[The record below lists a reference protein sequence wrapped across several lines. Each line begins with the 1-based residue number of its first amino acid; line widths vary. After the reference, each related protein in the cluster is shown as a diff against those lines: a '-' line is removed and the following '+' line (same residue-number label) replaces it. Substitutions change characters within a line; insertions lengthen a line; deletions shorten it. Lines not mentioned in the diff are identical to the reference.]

1 MNMAFL
7 GRKKSTAYFKHRKKQ
22 MNIDAKRIWLISDT
36 HLGVRSNSREWMDNI
51 ESYFRD
57 FFIPLLKQNYQ
68 PGDVLVHCGDVFDSR
83 QSINL
88 YIMNKGIAIFEDVAS
103 ILPIYMIIGNHD
115 IFMKSSNEINSL
127 RIFKNNPNIHVFEEP
142 EKVWF
147 GKRSALMMPWRDGH
161 EAESEVLDNPENRAD
176 IVFCH
181 TDIRGFTFNKNQKVE
196 DGNGVDAFTNFQKVY
211 SGHIHW
217 AQSFKNVRMLGSPY
231 QLTRS
236 DNGNT
241 KSIWMLDLETL
252 EEKQF
257 GNEHSPKFVKYK
269 LAWLMDQPIE
279 DLQKLFFNNYVD
291 VMVDATWASWFPF
304 SMFTESFNSY
314 RKLNYV
320 ITTADPESNEELPV
334 ETEEINLLR
343 MIEMHIQTLPY
354 NEALKEKLFKVST
367 QFYNK
372 SLQNLGKGAT
382 E

>member
-1 MNMAFL
+1 MV
-7 GRKKSTAYFKHRKKQ
+7 
-22 MNIDAKRIWLISDT
+22 IDAKRIWLISDT

-51 ESYFRD
+51 ESYFRN
-57 FFIPLLKQNYQ
+57 FFIPTVKEHYQ

-88 YIMNKGIAIFEDVAS
+88 YVMNKGIEIFEDLAE

-127 RIFKNNPNIHVFEEP
+127 RIFKNNPRIHVFEEP
-142 EKVWF
+142 EKVRF
-147 GKRSALMMPWRDGH
+147 GTRTALMMPWRDGH
-161 EAESEVLDNPENRAD
+161 EAESEVLNNPENYAD
-176 IVFCH
+176 LVFCH
-181 TDIRGFTFNKNQKVE
+181 TDIRGFTFNKTQRVE
-196 DGNGVDAFTNFQKVY
+196 EGNDVDTFKNFQKVY

-231 QLTRS
+231 QITRS

-241 KSIWMLDLETL
+241 KSVWLLDLENL
-252 EEKQF
+252 EEQQF
-257 GNEHSPKFVKYK
+257 VNEHSPKFVKYK
-269 LAWLMDQPIE
+269 LGWLIEQSME
-279 DLQKLFFNNYVD
+279 DLQKLFVNNYVD
-291 VMVDATWASWFPF
+291 IMVDATWASWFPF
-304 SMFTESFNSY
+304 SMFTEAFSGY

-320 ITTADPESNEELPV
+320 ITTVESESEEDLPV
-334 ETEEINLLR
+334 ETEEINLLK

-354 NEALKEKLFKVST
+354 NDALKEKLFKAST

-372 SLQNLGKGAT
+372 TLQNLSKGTT